1 MAFDLSE
8 LLAGVSDPGTREQIE
23 YLRLGQIENDP
34 HNFYQL
40 SDIEKLADNI
50 QLCGLQQPIRVRPI
64 PGDTEKYRIVS
75 GHRRRAA
82 VELLAK
88 EDPQRWDE
96 VACIV
101 ESDAASESLQQLRLI
116 FANSNTRTM
125 TAAEISEQAV
135 QTEALLYKL
144 KEEEGFEFPGRM
156 RDHVAEVVGASK
168 SKLARLK
175 VIRENLAS
183 PLTSQWKNGKLNES
197 VAYEL
202 AKMPKEDQKL
212 FAEAIKELDRSANWY
227 SAEDIVAYRKKCK
240 DIDSLACKRRGRET
254 SCQNAKQKKLIAA
267 GQYRWTAFHCGK
279 CCSSCPDLISC
290 KNACPVMA
298 DKIAKLKSDRREIR
312 KQERE
317 AQAEK
322 DRPAVEQ
329 VSALWQRFGLA
340 REMAGKTFDDCKR
353 ALGIGYFAYDAEKVM
368 KLECGEAKVT
378 PDTKLPYNYNSYLS
392 DVTRLITMADLFGCS
407 IDYLLCRTDIKEMA
421 QTGSAVPDSDI
432 RDEHRVFIPGA
443 WYPASV
449 EPPVGVRLILMDSGG
464 YVDTG
469 KYIGCGEYTM
479 DYGDPVTLWTLEPK
493 EKDAIAST
501 PVSESDT
508 GWKTGKPEAYGTYV
522 AYVQMPHSTKQM
534 LRELRWDGE
543 AWFLFGTKIDD
554 DVRICCWTEQPEG
567 CA

>member
-1 MAFDLSE
+1 MAFDLSK

-175 VIRENLAS
+175 VIRENLAKCWM
-183 PLTSQWKNGKLNES
+183 PKWKSGVLNES

-202 AKMPKEDQKL
+202 AQMPEAWQTTIHAVRAGRNLDAKYVKIFKERFEKIDSLKCKTMPGYEYCHN
-212 FAEAIKELDRSANWY
+212 ADRKRSH
-227 SAEDIVAYRKKCK
+227 SAEDAYG
-240 DIDSLACKRRGRET
+240 S
-254 SCQNAKQKKLIAA
+254 
-267 GQYRWTAFHCGK
+267 FHCGK
-279 CCSSCPDLISC
+279 CCSKCPDLISC
-290 KNACPVMA
+290 KEACPVMA
-298 DKIAKLKSDRREIR
+298 SKVKELKADRREAR
-312 KQERE
+312 KQVRE

-340 REMAGKTFDDCKR
+340 RELAGKTFDECKR
-353 ALGIGYFAYDAEKVM
+353 ALGIGYFAFDAEKVM
-368 KLECGEAKVT
+368 KLECGEAKVS
-378 PDTKLPYNYNSYLS
+378 PDTKLPYNYNCYLS
-392 DVTRLITMADLFGCS
+392 DVTRLITLADLFGCS
-407 IDYLLCRTDIKEMA
+407 VDYLLCRTDIKEMA

-432 RDEHRVFIPGA
+432 RDEHRNFIPGA
-443 WYPASV
+443 WYPVSV

-534 LRELRWDGE
+534 LRELQWDGE

-554 DVRICCWTEQPEG
+554 DVRICCWTEQPEV
-567 CA
+567 